1 VCETNDATKHVKT
14 HDPHLN
20 PKRRRI
26 TTSFT
31 VSIQTLTMANSLE
44 QTRPWFLYAVPLLV
58 FLLIAFHVLALV
70 KTLTQ
75 FFLFFFLI
83 RLIIVDLIFEM

>member
-1 VCETNDATKHVKT
+1 VSETNDATKHINT

-26 TTSFT
+26 ATSFT
-31 VSIQTLTMANSLE
+31 VSNQTLTMANSLE

-70 KTLTQ
+70 KTLNPI
-75 FFLFFFLI
+75 FPFFFYFI
-83 RLIIVDLIFEM
+83 LIFPNF